1 MEGQPGARERLL
13 GSVVEHFTTEGLG
26 DQSLRRIAE
35 AVGSSHRMLLYHFGS
50 RDGLLLAVA
59 QEVERRTRIQVEALS
74 HDASAS
80 TDKHIRRVWNYVADP
95 ALARFER
102 LFFALYGRAL
112 QGDDAL
118 RPLLEDDVAGWLDT
132 NVALASAG
140 GVDAPAATVRLH
152 ARLGLAVVRGLLLD
166 LLATGEREEVG
177 AALELF
183 ARAYTGAWWEDQP
196 AGAEAG
202 AGTSERAS

>member
-1 MEGQPGARERLL
+1 MSGQSPREQLL
-13 GSVVEHFTTEGLG
+13 EAVIEHFAAEGLG

-59 QEVERRTRIQVEALS
+59 QAVEARTQGRL
-74 HDASAS
+74 AERVQQGGW
-80 TDKHIRRVWNYVADP
+80 TTEELIRQVWAYVAAPD
-95 ALARFER
+95 LAPFER

-112 QGDDAL
+112 QGDPAL
-118 RPLLEDDVAGWLDT
+118 RPLLEDDVARWLDL
-132 NVALASAG
+132 NVETAQAAG
-140 GVDAPAATVRLH
+140 LDADPVAVRVH

-166 LLATGEREEVG
+166 LLATGERDDVG

-183 ARAYTGAWWEDQP
+183 ASRYADSGPDGGLT
-196 AGAEAG
+196 AG
-202 AGTSERAS
+202 